1 LIYTKPMEDAVPLT
15 KYDMEKLK
23 SEVFW
28 DYQITKE
35 NLIKM
40 ARSDD
45 LRERKHLFE
54 KILFYSTEL
63 IMKLPGIFFLMKKKP
78 AVQLCYRIESFPTSW
93 LDRIKIITPLYISQ
107 ADRDTLVRD
116 LREGKDNSPGY
127 FLNDLS
133 PAEIPGRDL
142 HMLFKYTTEV
152 EGVSVTAAQ
161 GYGGNGL

>member
-1 LIYTKPMEDAVPLT
+1 MEDAVPLT

-54 KILFYSTEL
+54 KILFNSTEL
-63 IMKLPGIFFLMKKKP
+63 IMKLPGIFFLMKKNRR
-78 AVQLCYRIESFPTSW
+78 YS
-93 LDRIKIITPLYISQ
+93 
-107 ADRDTLVRD
+107 
-116 LREGKDNSPGY
+116 
-127 FLNDLS
+127 
-133 PAEIPGRDL
+133 
-142 HMLFKYTTEV
+142 
-152 EGVSVTAAQ
+152 SVTVLNHFLLP
-161 GYGGNGL
+161 GWIE

>member
-1 LIYTKPMEDAVPLT
+1 MEDAVPLT

-54 KILFYSTEL
+54 KILFNSTEL
-63 IMKLPGIFFLMKKKP
+63 VMKLPGIFFLMKKNRR
-78 AVQLCYRIESFPTSW
+78 YS
-93 LDRIKIITPLYISQ
+93 
-107 ADRDTLVRD
+107 
-116 LREGKDNSPGY
+116 
-127 FLNDLS
+127 
-133 PAEIPGRDL
+133 
-142 HMLFKYTTEV
+142 
-152 EGVSVTAAQ
+152 SVTVLNHFLLP
-161 GYGGNGL
+161 GWIE

>member
-1 LIYTKPMEDAVPLT
+1 MEDAVPLT

-54 KILFYSTEL
+54 KILFNSTEL
-63 IMKLPGIFFLMKKKP
+63 IMKLPGIFFLMKKNRRYSSVTVLNHFLLP
-78 AVQLCYRIESFPTSW
+78 GWIESRLLPPYTYH
-93 LDRIKIITPLYISQ
+93 KQTG
-107 ADRDTLVRD
+107 TL
-116 LREGKDNSPGY
+116 
-127 FLNDLS
+127 
-133 PAEIPGRDL
+133 
-142 HMLFKYTTEV
+142 
-152 EGVSVTAAQ
+152 
-161 GYGGNGL
+161 

>member
-1 LIYTKPMEDAVPLT
+1 MEDAVPLT

-54 KILFYSTEL
+54 KILFNSTEL
-63 IMKLPGIFFLMKKKP
+63 IMKLPGIFFLMKKNRWMGWHGRNFKLQRTLLP
-78 AVQLCYRIESFPTSW
+78 AR
-93 LDRIKIITPLYISQ
+93 
-107 ADRDTLVRD
+107 
-116 LREGKDNSPGY
+116 
-127 FLNDLS
+127 
-133 PAEIPGRDL
+133 
-142 HMLFKYTTEV
+142 
-152 EGVSVTAAQ
+152 
-161 GYGGNGL
+161 